1 MLGPVAWIWYISLL
15 SPKTLLRNQQPDRW
29 ASFAKRNSWAG
40 SGTARFSYYD
50 VPGYLFIERK
60 VSHFDLDAH
69 AEADAAAACCCCT
82 WLWNWRIWHTSFILV
97 TCKLRTESN
106 IREITSDRFLSAF
119 SSDSWIWVS
128 IRLLRNNRQYQPRQ
142 KVGPRIEHRT
152 YISFSIN
159 SRRLLTAMTASFLS
173 CFNKTGPMSL

>member
-1 MLGPVAWIWYISLL
+1 MRSLAGRIWSLSLSCTISLDTDGLCNPVKQPSPTPEILLTYTRTHKEQWTTQVAVNILGPVTWIWYISFP

-40 SGTARFSYYD
+40 SGTARFSYY
-50 VPGYLFIERK
+50 VIPGYLFIERK
-60 VSHFDLDAH
+60 LSHFDLDAH

-97 TCKLRTESN
+97 TCKFRTESN

-119 SSDSWIWVS
+119 SSDSWI
-128 IRLLRNNRQYQPRQ
+128 
-142 KVGPRIEHRT
+142 
-152 YISFSIN
+152 
-159 SRRLLTAMTASFLS
+159 
-173 CFNKTGPMSL
+173 